1 MKITNQQLKQII
13 KEELENV
20 LEEYYSLPQ
29 SYDKISNQAFYDRRD
44 KIRDARGPQTYKGL
58 AGSHVDSIKQDP
70 DIPPEHKE
78 KLIKLFQSGP
88 EGRKQAQQIM
98 DTMGYGVETTF
109 DTEEGPFEKIR
120 NPFSGDD
127 HPDTH
132 HPEMRGYG
140 YNKYKK
146 SPFFMRG
153 GGTFTFDEKDPNQ
166 YGNIDKLMK
175 HYEKKKWN

>member
-1 MKITNQQLKQII
+1 MKITNQQLKRII
-13 KEELENV
+13 KEELDNV

-29 SYDKISNQAFYDRRD
+29 SYDKVSNQAFYDRRD
-44 KIRDARGPQTYKGL
+44 NVRDAKGPQTYKGL
-58 AGSHVDSIKQDP
+58 EGGSIGSIEQDP
-70 DIPPEHKE
+70 NIPPEHKE
-78 KLIKLFQSGP
+78 KLIRLFKQGP
-88 EGRKQAQQIM
+88 EGRRQALELM
-98 DTMGYGVETTF
+98 DAMGYGVEPIL

-127 HPDTH
+127 QPDTH

-146 SPFFMRG
+146 APHYMRG
-153 GGTFTFDEKDPNQ
+153 GGTFTYDENDPNQ

-175 HYEKKKWN
+175 HYEKKK